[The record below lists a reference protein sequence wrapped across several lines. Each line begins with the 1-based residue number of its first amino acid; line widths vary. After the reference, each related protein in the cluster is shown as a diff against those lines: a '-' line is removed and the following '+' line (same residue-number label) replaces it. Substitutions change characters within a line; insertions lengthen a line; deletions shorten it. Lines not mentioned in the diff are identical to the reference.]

1 MEYALGPC
9 ISLLLCVS
17 KMIKYKETEA
27 VTHLMGEG
35 EETVVQYC
43 ERKCAPLRREE
54 GVVGCI
60 TVVLMEVKSKKVMF
74 GMERKSIGGWHVM
87 KTSTS

>member
-27 VTHLMGEG
+27 VTHLMGE

-43 ERKCAPLRREE
+43 ERKCAPLRREK
-54 GVVGCI
+54 GVAG
-60 TVVLMEVKSKKVMF
+60 
-74 GMERKSIGGWHVM
+74 
-87 KTSTS
+87 